1 MRFYRLAIILG
12 IISVALISSSY
23 TLYHRSAKQAAIN
36 RTTLTAIQA
45 DARQRSTY
53 EAKMD
58 AIRAG
63 SSKLITLS
71 GERHTNVEYEI
82 ELVDHDLAQLMSE
95 VASTYAGGMFFLEE
109 AVVESTSGGITVTMK
124 GFKQGAPTP

>member
-1 MRFYRLAIILG
+1 MRYYRLAIIAG
-12 IISVALISSSY
+12 IISVALVSSSY
-23 TLYHRSAKQAAIN
+23 TLYHRSAKQAVIN
-36 RTTLTAIQA
+36 RATLTAIQA

-53 EAKMD
+53 GAKMD

-63 SSKLITLS
+63 SAKLITLS
-71 GERHTNVEYEI
+71 SERHTNVEYEI

-95 VASTYAGGMFFLEE
+95 IASTYAGGMFFLEE